1 MRFLRALSVVVL
13 LVPSV
18 VFAQDDPLA
27 RVRNL
32 LASGC
37 YDEARDDLV
46 NASRRFHEH
55 SDASGEAA
63 AWLLLGLTDCALHDT
78 ASQRID
84 FEEAEVKFIAVD
96 DPFGAWLSVFA
107 LAELERGQ
115 GRLETSIAIHERGLA
130 LLQRAADPRSK
141 FSLDT
146 LKVLA
151 PAFGVSTEM
160 LGPIAAYPEI
170 VKPLILRLTGGLAHD
185 SYGAVLI
192 EAGDLEKAEKQ
203 LALAK
208 DDAAMFGGLF
218 DAQIAMHMGD
228 LRQRQWRLDDARGE
242 YLKALN
248 GAPVTRMMS
257 FGAPVQELSLFD
269 RLAELDLFS
278 GRVDEA
284 LGWNDRALAA
294 VRETKQTRREA
305 GVLEKRADLLQKAGR
320 YAEAAALYDQLLKTA
335 AANADVSLEAS
346 IESDLGTLHMLQG
359 TYGTSARHL
368 ERSIELY
375 QKLNE
380 PWLEAPTWILLAEI
394 DLQTDMQ
401 DGASDALANARALA
415 RKSGF
420 KLAAV
425 MVDVLSAWQGVM
437 TGKGSPG
444 DVEKSL
450 KALLDSPDAEDPV
463 WHDMIAFLLAML
475 RAAAGIPDSGEAL
488 PSSGAPYFRAMSLML
503 DGQLLLKRADH
514 EGARATWLRA
524 LESNPNN
531 DIRAGLYGLIGA
543 TYLVDGR
550 RDKSI
555 QYFTKAASTIERTID
570 DVKVEEMLAGY
581 LGSNRRWYFDLLIDV
596 LVQEGHWRDAFGQ
609 SERARA
615 RAFLR
620 MVGNHR
626 LNTERGA
633 DPRLV
638 RETEILRNDI
648 GTREHLPGNV
658 RAGELARAR
667 EHYETLLTRVKVSN
681 PEYASLTTVE
691 PLRLEEVQN
700 ELALGTTLISYF
712 VSPNAVH
719 AWVIDRG
726 DAHYARL
733 SIDREGL
740 QRIVCWA
747 QSLRSP
753 PAARGARLPGECDDA
768 ATSDEAF
775 EQLIRPIHAWIRGPK
790 LILIP
795 HGVLHYV
802 PFAALHDRA
811 TGRYLLDDFTLTYA
825 PSASA
830 LRFLRA
836 KESAVDGGALVLGD
850 PVTASGRLPGAAQEA
865 AAIARLLH
873 TTPHL
878 GSDAREA
885 LLYDLHGTT
894 DLVHIAAHGIYDAAN
909 PLFSRIELAS
919 GGAHDGNLTVQDIL
933 SLVDFTGVNLVV
945 LSACQSAVGA
955 RSGGDE
961 VVGLTR
967 ALLYAGT
974 PGVLSTLWNI
984 DDAASAEL
992 MEEFYRGLAG
1002 GTSVAGALRQAQLAV
1017 KVRHPDPAY
1026 WAAFTLNGDPQG
1038 RWKQAEQ

>member
-1 MRFLRALSVVVL
+1 MRFFRALSVVVL
-13 LVPSV
+13 LFPSV

-37 YDEARDDLV
+37 YDEARGDLV
-46 NASRRFHEH
+46 NACRAFHEH
-55 SDASGEAA
+55 SNAPGEAA
-63 AWLLLGLTDCALHDT
+63 AWLLLGLTDCALGDT

-115 GRLETSIAIHERGLA
+115 GRLENSIAIHERGLA
-130 LLQRAADPRSK
+130 LLRRAADPRSK
-141 FSLDT
+141 FSLAT

-151 PAFGVSTEM
+151 PALGASTEM

-170 VKPLILRLTGGLAHD
+170 VKPLILRLTSGLAHD

-228 LRQRQWRLDDARGE
+228 LRQRQWRLDEARDE

-294 VRETKQTRREA
+294 VRETKQAGREA
-305 GVLEKRADLLQKAGR
+305 GVIEKRAGLLQKAGR

-335 AANADVSLEAS
+335 VANADLPLEAS

-380 PWLEAPTWILLAEI
+380 PFLEAPAWILLAEI

-420 KLAAV
+420 KLAAL

-450 KALLDSPDAEDPV
+450 NALLDSPDAKDPV
-463 WHDMIAFLLAML
+463 WHDMILLLLAMF
-475 RAAAGIPDSGEAL
+475 RAEAGIPDSGDAQL
-488 PSSGAPYFRAMSLML
+488 SSADPFFRAISLML

-524 LESNPNN
+524 LESHPNN
-531 DIRAGLYGLIGA
+531 DIRAGLNGLIGA
-543 TYLVDGR
+543 TYLVDGQ
-550 RDKSI
+550 RDKGI
-555 QYFTKAASTIERTID
+555 QYFTKAASAIELTVD

-581 LGSNRRWYFDLLIDV
+581 LGSNRRWYFDLLIEA
-596 LVQEGHWRDAFGQ
+596 LVQDGHWRDAFGQ

-638 RETEILRNDI
+638 REAEILRNDI
-648 GTREHLPGNV
+648 TTREHRPGA
-658 RAGELARAR
+658 RGGELARAR

-681 PEYASLTTVE
+681 PEYASLTNVE

-700 ELALGTTLISYF
+700 ELAPETTLISYF
-712 VSPNAVH
+712 VSPNGVH

-733 SIDREGL
+733 PIDREGL

-753 PAARGARLPGECDDA
+753 PAARGVRLPGECDDA

-775 EQLIRPIHAWIRGPK
+775 EWLIRPIHAWIHGPK

-811 TGRYLLDDFTLTYA
+811 KGRYLLDDFTLTYA

-836 KESAVDGGALVLGD
+836 KESAVDGKALVLGD
-850 PVTASGRLPGAAQEA
+850 PVTASGRLAGAAQEA
-865 AAIARLLH
+865 AAVARLLH

-885 LLYDLHGTT
+885 LLYELHGTT
-894 DLVHIAAHGIYDAAN
+894 DLVHLAAHGIYDAAN
-909 PLFSRIELAS
+909 PLFSRIELAP

-933 SLVDFTGVNLVV
+933 SSVDFTGVNLVV

-974 PGVLSTLWNI
+974 PGVISTLWNI

-1038 RWKQAEQ
+1038 RWKQADQ

>member
-1 MRFLRALSVVVL
+1 MRFFRALSLMVL
-13 LVPSV
+13 LFPSV

-37 YDEARDDLV
+37 YDEARDELV
-46 NASRRFHEH
+46 SASRRFHER
-55 SDASGEAA
+55 SDAPGEAA
-63 AWLLLGLTDCALHDT
+63 AWLLLGLTDCALGDT

-115 GRLETSIAIHERGLA
+115 GRLENSIAIHERGLA
-130 LLQRAADPRSK
+130 LLQHAADPRSK
-141 FSLDT
+141 FSLAT
-146 LKVLA
+146 LKVLG
-151 PAFGVSTEM
+151 PVFGASTEN

-170 VKPLILRLTGGLAHD
+170 VKPLMLRMMSGLAHD
-185 SYGAVLI
+185 SYGAALI

-218 DAQIAMHMGD
+218 DAQIAIHMGD
-228 LRQRQWRLDDARGE
+228 LRQRQWRLDEARVE

-248 GAPVTRMMS
+248 GAPATRMMS

-284 LGWNDRALAA
+284 LAWNDRALAA
-294 VRETKQTRREA
+294 VRETKQMHSEA

-335 AANADVSLEAS
+335 VANADLPLEAS

-380 PWLEAPTWILLAEI
+380 PLLEAPTWILLAEI
-394 DLQTDMQ
+394 DLQTGMQ
-401 DGASDALANARALA
+401 DGASDALANARALG

-420 KLAAV
+420 KLAAL
-425 MVDVLSAWQGVM
+425 MVDVVTAAQGVM

-444 DVEKSL
+444 DLEKSL
-450 KALLDSPDAEDPV
+450 KALLDSPDAKEPL
-463 WHDMIAFLLAML
+463 WHDMIMLLLAMF
-475 RAAAGIPDSGEAL
+475 RAEAGIPDSGDAQL
-488 PSSGAPYFRAMSLML
+488 SSTDPVFRAMSLML

-524 LESNPNN
+524 LESHPSN
-531 DIRAGLYGLIGA
+531 DIRAGLNGLIGA
-543 TYLVDGR
+543 TYLVDGQ
-550 RDKSI
+550 RDKGL
-555 QYFTKAASTIERTID
+555 QYFTKAASAIELTVD
-570 DVKVEEMLAGY
+570 DVKVEEMLTGY
-581 LGSNRRWYFDLLIDV
+581 LGSYRRWYFDLLIEA
-596 LVQEGHWRDAFGQ
+596 LVHDGHWRDAFSQ

-626 LNTERGA
+626 LNTERSA

-638 RETEILRNDI
+638 REAEILRNDI
-648 GTREHLPGNV
+648 TTREHRPGN
-658 RAGELARAR
+658 AHGGDLARAR

-681 PEYASLTTVE
+681 PEYASLTNVE

-700 ELALGTTLISYF
+700 ELAPDTTLISYF

-719 AWVIDRG
+719 AWVIGRG

-733 SIDREGL
+733 PIDREGL

-747 QSLRSP
+747 QSLHS

-775 EQLIRPIHAWIRGPK
+775 EWLIRPIHDWIHGPK
-790 LILIP
+790 LILVP

-802 PFAALHDRA
+802 PFAALHDRV
-811 TGRYLLDDFTLTYA
+811 TGRYLLDDFTFTYA
-825 PSASA
+825 PSASV

-836 KESAVDGGALVLGD
+836 KESAVDGRALVLGD
-850 PVTASGRLPGAAQEA
+850 PATASGRLPGAAKEA
-865 AAIARLLH
+865 AAVARILN
-873 TTPHL
+873 TTPHV

-894 DLVHIAAHGIYDAAN
+894 DLVHLAAHGIYDAAN

-919 GGAHDGNLTVQDIL
+919 DGAHDGNLTVQDIL
-933 SLVDFTGVNLVV
+933 SSVDFTGVNLVV
-945 LSACQSAVGA
+945 LSACQSAAGA

-974 PGVLSTLWNI
+974 PGVISTLWNI
-984 DDAASAEL
+984 DDTASAEL

-1002 GTSVAGALRQAQLAV
+1002 GTSVADALRQAQLAV
-1017 KVRHPDPAY
+1017 KLRYPDPAY

-1038 RWKQAEQ
+1038 RWKQAP